1 MSFPC
6 TTCGACCKHISNIA
20 ELKDFDLGNGIC
32 KELDLKSNKCK
43 IYENRP
49 LICRID
55 EMYKAFSKVWSKKEF
70 YSYNAKA
77 CNELQR
83 LENID
88 ESFRVK
94 ENF

>member
-6 TTCGACCKHISNIA
+6 ATCGACCRHISNIA

-49 LICRID
+49 RMCRID

>member
-6 TTCGACCKHISNIA
+6 TVCGACCRHISNIVQ
-20 ELKDFDLGNGIC
+20 LKDFDLGNGIC

-55 EMYKAFSKVWSKKEF
+55 KMYDAFSKVWSKKEF
-70 YSYNAKA
+70 YSYNARA

-83 LENID
+83 LEGID

-94 ENF
+94 EKF